1 MTGWIERNLTAPG
14 EDEETRLRRVQFTF
28 ATILVIPAGLLW
40 GALYFAFGEPRVA
53 AIPVG
58 YCVFTVLDLGVL
70 FRLRRFEL
78 FRRVQQFL
86 MLVLPV
92 LLQITLGGVVGSSF
106 VISWS
111 FVAVVMAVLFGTV
124 REAIGWFAAYIAA
137 IVGATLLQPRLAIEN
152 HLPHELVL
160 VFFVL
165 NIAAVSFTTFVVL
178 FSFVT
183 DRRKLRTLELAYL
196 NQELML
202 RQSEK
207 MATLGTLAAGVAHEL
222 NNPAAATRRAAEQLR
237 EMSSRVENAGLRLR
251 SSALSPEAQATLH
264 ALQQQAKTRAAAPS
278 DLDALGRGDREAAVE
293 AWLEEHGVKEPW
305 RLAPALA
312 EQGLDAPAL
321 TRLAAVVEGEA
332 LAAALE
338 WAGSIFPV
346 YTLLNEI
353 GQGSA
358 RISEIVGALKS
369 YSYLGQ
375 GPVQWVDL
383 HEGLDNTL
391 VILRSKLKSGIGVRR
406 DYGADVPRVPAHG
419 SELNQ
424 VWTNILD
431 NAADAMGGKGAITIR
446 TRREGRWAVVE
457 IEDD

>member
-222 NNPAAATRRAAEQLR
+222 NNPAAATRRAAQQLSDAFAR
-237 EMSSRVENAGLRLR
+237 LEAAHLRLNGVPLTPAARELLQSLERQARERAVHPTGLDVLTR
-251 SSALSPEAQATLH
+251 S
-264 ALQQQAKTRAAAPS
+264 
-278 DLDALGRGDREAAVE
+278 DDEAAVE
-293 AWLEEHGVKEPW
+293 EWLEERGIADPW
-305 RLAPALA
+305 QLAPSLVG
-312 EQGLDAPAL
+312 QGLDQPAL
-321 TRLAAVVEGEA
+321 TRLAG
-332 LAAALE
+332 
-338 WAGSIFPV
+338 
-346 YTLLNEI
+346 
-353 GQGSA
+353 
-358 RISEIVGALKS
+358 
-369 YSYLGQ
+369 
-375 GPVQWVDL
+375 
-383 HEGLDNTL
+383 
-391 VILRSKLKSGIGVRR
+391 
-406 DYGADVPRVPAHG
+406 
-419 SELNQ
+419 
-424 VWTNILD
+424 
-431 NAADAMGGKGAITIR
+431 
-446 TRREGRWAVVE
+446 
-457 IEDD
+457 